1 MQFKDLEWKDIIS
14 DNKIIRSRCYINVC
28 GWISIEFEIN
38 YQPKEEN
45 YNLYCFGKG
54 NIAKL
59 QPEKYDSI
67 ESAKNAAYRIY
78 NNEMNRIKKTIDYL
92 IEK

>member
-1 MQFKDLEWKDIIS
+1 MQFKDLEWKDVVS
-14 DNKIIRSRCYINVC
+14 ENKIICSHCYINIC
-28 GWISIEFEIN
+28 GWISIEFQIT
-38 YQPKEEN
+38 YKSKEEK
-45 YNLYCFGKG
+45 YYLYCFGKG